1 MEAAAEKAAM
11 ERGKRL
17 TKRGAAKG
25 AAKAAAGGC
34 LGFASGKGTESY
46 GTCPILIGKTRT
58 RFMGFTINISFFIFY
73 V

>member
-25 AAKAAAGGC
+25 AAKAAAAGC
-34 LGFASGKGTESY
+34 VGLASGKGTESY
-46 GTCPILIGKTRT
+46 GKCPFLIGKSTNYN
-58 RFMGFTINISFFIFY
+58 MGNF
-73 V
+73 